1 MHPAIGYHLT
11 TARIAEDHARA
22 ERARAAR
29 AAIEAGRAAQR
40 GHRHPAPRRNIAALT
55 RHALTALGTRST

>member
-1 MHPAIGYHLT
+1 MHPTIGYPL
-11 TARIAEDHARA
+11 ASALIAEDHARA
-22 ERARAAR
+22 ERKRAAQ
-29 AAIEAGRAAQR
+29 ASIEARRTAQR